1 MHFFQF
7 VSCTTCFSLKIRQK
21 QHFFIGPQVIN
32 DNCDMIGVIIAN
44 SYLAYF
50 SVTKRV
56 ADDSSFF
63 FCVGLALRF
72 RLTRLACILSFQ
84 SWFLHITQIFFFTS
98 MRLQETDL
106 ETKAKKEEKMKRQ
119 QQLINSTPMKKKQI
133 YLLQKIYRRLMLIPR
148 HLKTLILLQ
157 VAVVHL
163 SSHN

>member
-1 MHFFQF
+1 
-7 VSCTTCFSLKIRQK
+7 
-21 QHFFIGPQVIN
+21 
-32 DNCDMIGVIIAN
+32 
-44 SYLAYF
+44 
-50 SVTKRV
+50 
-56 ADDSSFF
+56 
-63 FCVGLALRF
+63 
-72 RLTRLACILSFQ
+72 
-84 SWFLHITQIFFFTS
+84 

>member
-1 MHFFQF
+1 MLLAEDKTKATFFYRTSSHQRQLWYDWCDYCQLILGLF
-7 VSCTTCFSLKIRQK
+7 FSDEKGSRWFK
-21 QHFFIGPQVIN
+21 F
-32 DNCDMIGVIIAN
+32 
-44 SYLAYF
+44 
-50 SVTKRV
+50 
-56 ADDSSFF
+56 FF

-133 YLLQKIYRRLMLIPR
+133 YLLQKIYRRLMLIPH